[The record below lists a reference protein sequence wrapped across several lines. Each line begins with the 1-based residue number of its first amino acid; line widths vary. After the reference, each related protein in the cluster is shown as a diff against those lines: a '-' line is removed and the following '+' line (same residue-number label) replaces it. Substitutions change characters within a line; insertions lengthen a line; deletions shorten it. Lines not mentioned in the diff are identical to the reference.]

1 MGRRAVLHD
10 MRAYALDQ
18 FGEAGSIHE
27 LPEPQPSEGQV
38 RVRVEAASINPFDLF
53 VMKGFLKDRMPHH
66 FPLVPLGDLSGV
78 VDAVGAG
85 VASMKKGDAVF
96 GTTGMRTLGEGSLA
110 EKTIASAATLALR
123 PPTLTAVEAAAL
135 PLAGVSAIMLV
146 EAVDPKQ
153 GDVVVV
159 VGASGGIGG
168 YAVQLA
174 SHLGARVV
182 AVTSAQ
188 HVAYVK
194 SLGATDV
201 IDRSQEDVAAAL
213 KGRHPDGVAGI
224 IDTISDAATLAIYA
238 ESARRGGAVASM
250 RGAAVAE
257 ELEKRGLRATNIS
270 TQMNSERLTEL
281 ARLVAEGTL
290 RPGLIHRF
298 TLDEAARAFEM
309 SGQGAGGKIVI
320 SL

>member
-1 MGRRAVLHD
+1 

-18 FGEAGSIHE
+18 FGEPGSIHD

-53 VMKGFLKDRMPHH
+53 VMKGFLKDRMQHH
-66 FPLVPLGDLSGV
+66 FPLIPLGDLSGV

-85 VASMKKGDAVF
+85 VTTLEIGDAVF

-110 EKTIASAATLALR
+110 EKTVAAATTLALR
-123 PPTLTAVEAAAL
+123 PPKLGAVESAAL

-146 EAVDPKQ
+146 EAVDPKR

-159 VGASGGIGG
+159 IGASGGIGG

-174 SHLGARVV
+174 AHRGARVV
-182 AVTSAQ
+182 AVTSSP
-188 HVAYVK
+188 HVDYVK
-194 SLGATDV
+194 GLGAADV
-201 IDRSQEDVAAAL
+201 IDRSHEDVAAAL
-213 KGRHPDGVAGI
+213 KARYPDGVAGI
-224 IDTISDAATLAIYA
+224 IDTISDAATVAPYA
-238 ESARRGGAVASM
+238 ESVRSGGAVASM

-257 ELEKRGLRATNIS
+257 ELEKRGLRAINVS
-270 TQMNSERLTEL
+270 TQMNTERLSEL

-290 RPGLIHRF
+290 KPGLIHKF

-320 SL
+320 SV